1 MDALTIAIFLP
12 AERRDEMKKTF
23 SLLLLVGVFV
33 GVTFCAGCGSKEP
46 PTPTGPP
53 AGAMQKMKEST
64 DQKKPG

>member
-1 MDALTIAIFLP
+1 
-12 AERRDEMKKTF
+12 MKKTF